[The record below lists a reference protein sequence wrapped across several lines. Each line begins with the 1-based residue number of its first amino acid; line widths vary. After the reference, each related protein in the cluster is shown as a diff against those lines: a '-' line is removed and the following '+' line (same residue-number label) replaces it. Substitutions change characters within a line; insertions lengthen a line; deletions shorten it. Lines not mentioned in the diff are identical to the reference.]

1 MSRFDWYNKQR
12 EYTTHSH
19 KNCGWNGIKPCFL
32 LDKNRRQIGKKFT
45 RFKRKPTRIRLRR
58 CGLCIS
64 RDSAMYLSSSLQDEN
79 WEPKKEYN
87 REPRTPRHNAS
98 EFMGASNPALQF
110 PDFTVILL
118 VFWQFCNEL
127 EPTVQYNRSA
137 RRTNVSPGLHHC
149 CRTMKI
155 SSTTYGYLAKLH
167 GNVLFCQRGEH
178 LLLHQFNLVISFQS
192 KFALASH
199 TVISQLN
206 ETVLWGKNIKAKKGK
221 QMKMICIYKYKNLAI
236 KAKNLALW
244 Y

>member
-137 RRTNVSPGLHHC
+137 RRTNVS
-149 CRTMKI
+149 
-155 SSTTYGYLAKLH
+155 
-167 GNVLFCQRGEH
+167 
-178 LLLHQFNLVISFQS
+178 
-192 KFALASH
+192 
-199 TVISQLN
+199 SQLLSDDENFIHYLRLLSKTSWKCLILPKRRTSAASSIQPHNFFSKQICTGVTHCNISIKRNSFVREKHKSKKRKTN
-206 ETVLWGKNIKAKKGK
+206 ENDLHI
-221 QMKMICIYKYKNLAI
+221 
-236 KAKNLALW
+236 
-244 Y
+244 